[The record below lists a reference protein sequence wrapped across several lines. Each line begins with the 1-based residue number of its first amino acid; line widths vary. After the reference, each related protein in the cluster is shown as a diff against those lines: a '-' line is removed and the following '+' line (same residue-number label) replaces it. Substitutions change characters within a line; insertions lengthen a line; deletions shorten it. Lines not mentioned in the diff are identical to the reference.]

1 MLSQPVKQFSNNVGL
16 LNNVIVV
23 SEERFAKAFDSIL
36 VIPELIIIDV
46 TVDTSVELTPVPMV
60 KILTPPSDVG
70 IVRAVSVDPVT
81 LVMLVRTFAFEMLKI
96 KLYPASTNC
105 ELSNP
110 AANISELL

>member
-1 MLSQPVKQFSNNVGL
+1 MLEHPEKQFDNKVGL
-16 LNNVIVV
+16 PDKLIVV
-23 SEERFAKAFDSIL
+23 SEERFAKAFASML
-36 VIPELIIIDV
+36 VIPELIIMDV

-96 KLYPASTNC
+96 KS
-105 ELSNP
+105 
-110 AANISELL
+110 